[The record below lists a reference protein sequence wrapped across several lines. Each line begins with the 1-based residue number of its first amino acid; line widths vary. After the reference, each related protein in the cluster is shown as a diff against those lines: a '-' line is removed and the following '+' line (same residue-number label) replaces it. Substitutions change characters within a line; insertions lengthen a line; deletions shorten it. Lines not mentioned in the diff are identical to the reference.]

1 MNMKAPTNIKA
12 VPPKDEPYNGW
23 PNYETYWTAHV
34 IANDENLYNLCKELW
49 LDGYKSW
56 GSLCNKM
63 REYGPKWQ
71 SNYTGL
77 NYVTWKNSTVRGSE
91 MTKHLNDLFHTND

>member
-1 MNMKAPTNIKA
+1 MESPRNITKPA
-12 VPPKDEPYNGW
+12 VANKPYNGW
-23 PNYETYWTAHV
+23 SNYETFWTAHV
-34 IANDENLYNLCKELW
+34 IANDENLYNLCKEFW

-77 NYVTWKNSTVRGSE
+77 NYVTWKNSSVRGAE
-91 MTKHLNDLFHTND
+91 MTKYLNDLFQPNK